1 MGNAGKTGKQVSKN
15 ISIAKML
22 ENGVLANLRFLVRKL
37 VTIFGMP
44 HYFIKH
50 PQKYY

>member
-1 MGNAGKTGKQVSKN
+1 
-15 ISIAKML
+15 ML
-22 ENGVLANLRFLVRKL
+22 ENGVLANLRFLLRKL

-50 PQKYY
+50 PQKYYQPILVTKVIVN